1 MEKKSKQTQQPR
13 RSVRVKMAAKAKTR
27 FNKDLPVVLL
37 KRAFTFLSVR
47 SIDGSVK
54 CCKDWNAIL
63 TDPNEWSQQWDD
75 DTKLSL
81 SVVRV
86 PNDFSTLQKAINAI
100 GMLDESQHWFDSL
113 VQIPHVIIL
122 DPECKHGEE
131 QDGDGYEEYDNIL
144 IGYQEFTFS
153 KGLTITGPPD
163 LRPSYVEPTQCDP
176 ECEEVHSEKIC
187 SGCKR
192 WEKKKWIR
200 DRVLPEISAKIIIN
214 TPNAI
219 IIRSLECSYI
229 RVKNGS
235 DVEIEEC
242 NLSMNYK
249 NVDGFW
255 GLYVE
260 NSICKVTDCNFQH
273 WMDCDD
279 HPQGAA
285 IIARSSKESSQF
297 WSSQSFDRSSVELNG
312 TGSFDN
318 NDVHLLAIGNS
329 EIVIKSRGISF
340 AEIEL
345 GVMQADETIID
356 KQQMYCSR
364 GDGKISTLFDGEEK
378 KDLATEDPWDDDYY

>member
-242 NLSMNYK
+242 NVSMNYK

-260 NSICKVTDCNFQH
+260 NSMCKVTDCNFKD
-273 WMDCDD
+273 WVDEVES
-279 HPQGAA
+279 PQGAA
-285 IIARSSKESSQF
+285 IIASG
-297 WSSQSFDRSSVELNG
+297 RSSVELNG

>member
-1 MEKKSKQTQQPR
+1 
-13 RSVRVKMAAKAKTR
+13 MAAKAKTR

-113 VQIPHVIIL
+113 VQIPHVIML

-144 IGYQEFTFS
+144 IGNQEFEFS
-153 KGLTITGPPD
+153 NGLVITGPPD

-242 NLSMNYK
+242 NVSMNYK
-249 NVDGFW
+249 NFDGFC
-255 GLYVE
+255 GLYVD

-285 IIARSSKESSQF
+285 IIARG
-297 WSSQSFDRSSVELNG
+297 RSSVELNG

-340 AEIEL
+340 EEIEL

-364 GDGKISTLFDGEEK
+364 GNGKISTLFDGEEK
-378 KDLATEDPWDDDYY
+378 KDLATEDPWSF